1 MPAIKTFLVAKDGI
15 KLYTQSWNLLK
26 PKAVIALVHGFGEHI
41 GRYEHVANFFNRNG
55 YGVEGM
61 DFRGFGQSEGK
72 RGHTPSYN
80 TFLDDLDIF
89 IADVKKN
96 HSNLPVFLY
105 GHSMGGAIVLSYE
118 IERNS
123 KLSGVIASGPLIE
136 LAFKPNPVTLFAGK
150 LFRKLAPTFTQTGGV
165 VPNLISRD
173 PEVVAKYIADPLIHN
188 KITAEAGI
196 GILERGAF
204 LNNFSGKMPMT
215 TLILHGTDDKLTSF
229 PASEAFAKRLT
240 GDVTFKKFQGLYHE
254 IHNEPEKQE
263 VLSYILGWLDS
274 KIQNP
279 KL

>member
-1 MPAIKTFLVAKDGI
+1 MSETKTFIVAKDST

-41 GRYEHVANFFNRNG
+41 SRYDHVANFFNRNE
-55 YGVEGM
+55 YAVQGM
-61 DFRGFGQSEGK
+61 DFRGFGQSDGK

-96 HSNLPVFLY
+96 HPNLPVFLY
-105 GHSMGGAIVLSYE
+105 GHSMGGAIVLSYI
-118 IERNS
+118 IERNPA
-123 KLSGVIASGPLIE
+123 LAGVIASAPLIE
-136 LAFKPNPVTLFAGK
+136 LAFKPNPITLFLGK
-150 LFRKLAPTFTQTGGV
+150 MLRKMAPAFTQPGGV
-165 VPNLISRD
+165 NPNHLSRD
-173 PEVVAKYIADPLIHN
+173 KEVVSKYIADPLVHN
-188 KITAEAGI
+188 KISSEAGM

-204 LNNFSGKMPMT
+204 LNNFSGKMPIP
-215 TLILHGTDDKLTSF
+215 TLILHAIEDKLTSF
-229 PASEAFAKRLT
+229 PASEAFSKRVS

-274 KIQNP
+274 K
-279 KL
+279 